1 MSSSALASRSN
12 TFPIRVTVLA
22 LTGIAT
28 LVLGS
33 FVIGPFPLSPA
44 AVAQVFAHRL
54 GLIDEGGSDMV
65 RRVVLDVRGPRIA
78 AALLVGG
85 ALACAGATYQ
95 NLFRNP
101 LVSPGVLGVS
111 AGSGFGAA
119 LGIMLGMP
127 GLGIQSMAFLWG
139 LAPWRLTVW
148 LSRML
153 DRHAMLV
160 LVVAGLVVSAFFQAL
175 ISLIKVMADPLNQLP
190 TITFWLLGG
199 LHRMSTGVLLGAL
212 VPIAVAGLVL
222 HALRWQVNTLAAGED
237 EARTMG
243 INVPRVRLLLILAA
257 TLMTAACVSISGI
270 VGWVGLLIPHIVRM
284 LVGPGFPAVLPMSAL
299 IGGGFLLA
307 VDNLARAA
315 GHDRDSAG
323 HPHGP
328 DRRALLRARPGADAA
343 AVVLSLRADG
353 RSLRLSRRPD
363 AAARGRASTSKP
375 ARRSACSG
383 PTAPARPRCCAAS
396 SASSAWPMAAS
407 S

>member
-1 MSSSALASRSN
+1 MTTIAPVRDTPLGVSLLTASALV
-12 TFPIRVTVLA
+12 FA
-22 LTGIAT
+22 LF
-28 LVLGS
+28 LYS
-33 FVIGPFPLSPA
+33 FTIGPYPIPVATVVSVFLHQLNLA
-44 AVAQVFAHRL
+44 EKTWADAVEL
-54 GLIDEGGSDMV
+54 
-65 RRVVLDVRGPRIA
+65 VVLDVRGPRIA

-119 LGIMLGMP
+119 LGIILGMP
-127 GLGIQSMAFLWG
+127 GFGIQSMAFLWG
-139 LAPWRLTVW
+139 LAAVGLTVW
-148 LSRML
+148 LGRTL

-190 TITFWLLGG
+190 AITFWLLGG
-199 LHRMSTGVLLGAL
+199 LHRMSTEVLLGAL
-212 VPIAVAGLVL
+212 VPIAAAGLVL

-284 LVGPGFPAVLPMSAL
+284 LVGPRFPAVLPMSAL
-299 IGGGFLLA
+299 IGGGFLLG
-307 VDNLARAA
+307 VDNLARLPGTIEIPLGILTALIGA
-315 GHDRDSAG
+315 PFFALVLVRT
-323 HPHGP
+323 
-328 DRRALLRARPGADAA
+328 RRL
-343 AVVLSLRADG
+343 
-353 RSLRLSRRPD
+353 
-363 AAARGRASTSKP
+363 
-375 ARRSACSG
+375 
-383 PTAPARPRCCAAS
+383 
-396 SASSAWPMAAS
+396 WF
-407 S
+407 